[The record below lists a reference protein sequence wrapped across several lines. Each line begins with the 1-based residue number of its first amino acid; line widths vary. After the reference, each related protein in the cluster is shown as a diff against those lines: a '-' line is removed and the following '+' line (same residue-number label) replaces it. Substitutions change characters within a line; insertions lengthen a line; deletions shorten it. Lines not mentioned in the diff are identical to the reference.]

1 MRLFVFFLIS
11 LISLGTALAQNNGD
25 LPIEKKQNEEAAKAK
40 AEEQAKSQKKA
51 VELPEDLDG
60 LFHMLKRTTDKK
72 LSDRIS
78 ERIWSIWQTSD
89 SRSIDLLMT
98 WARGAM
104 QRRQFAVALDL
115 LDQLVVIRPDYA
127 EGWNQ
132 RATLHFVM
140 KNYGKSIA
148 DIERTLALEPRHYGA
163 LAGLAAIQQTLGQD
177 KAALAT
183 WYKALEIYPGMK
195 SAQKSVIELEEELAG
210 RSL

>member
-1 MRLFVFFLIS
+1 MRFFVLFLLLTVFSGIPPDGAAF
-11 LISLGTALAQNNGD
+11 AQSNGD
-25 LPIEKKQNEEAAKAK
+25 LPVQKTQDDETAKVKPEKKPVILTDN
-40 AEEQAKSQKKA
+40 
-51 VELPEDLDG
+51 LDEM
-60 LFHMLKRTTDKK
+60 FHLLKRTRDPK
-72 LSDRIS
+72 LSARIS
-78 ERIWSIWQTSD
+78 AKIWELWQTSE

-98 WARGAM
+98 WARAAM
-104 QRRQFAVALDL
+104 QRRQFAAALDL
-115 LDQLVVIRPDYA
+115 LDQVVVIKPDYA

-140 KNYGKSIA
+140 KNYGKSVA

-183 WYKALEIYPGMK
+183 WYRALEVFPAMK

-210 RSL
+210 SSL